1 MNTTYI
7 QLLRTIESF
16 ASEHLQV
23 KKFGSDFPEQLPNF
37 ATKDEAYPILFVS
50 PSSTFSNEYTKTF
63 NITVYSYDIIQ
74 QDRANINTILSDTHS
89 ILNDLVVWFNA
100 ESTPVDL
107 IGTPT
112 INPLNNALLD
122 YCAGW
127 SMNLTLEVD
136 NSTVCDIPFNEFP
149 VVIEIKND
157 IIYSNYLTCE
167 TLAECPVIIDIQ
179 NALTGQSA
187 NTIIEVTYSELL
199 NLKNTSALIKGQ
211 TYLITD
217 YMTTYIQPVTLAN
230 KTSGIIEPLYVIATD
245 VNKLHN
251 QCLSKLYPQDVVYYD
266 IDNATEGFT
275 KGKIYRRFDTIK
287 NNDIG
292 TDWRHVKYDRSGV
305 DNLLFENYSG
315 FGITGN
321 VIKTFDLMNTV
332 VTYNLFMDN
341 IIGDEFANNTI
352 NYSFRDNRI
361 DNEFVNNAITGDFSF
376 NKIGR
381 GFGNNIISNG
391 FYFNEVVYDFNQN
404 NISGIFEYNRVDF
417 GFYNNTISD
426 TFDRNR
432 IGSNF
437 TNNTIM
443 GMFSA
448 NDIDVYFDSNTITE
462 YFGINK
468 VMNGFYNNVINYD
481 FNLNDIGTSF
491 ENNIINIRFNDN
503 IIGWAFSLNTLS
515 GSSQNDMFTGNI
527 IEVACESNLIIGDV
541 RHNKIGDR
549 FALNTITSDFS
560 NNLIESGFDSNTI
573 NNSVSNDGFYDNNI
587 GNAFNGN
594 IITNSAFDRND
605 IGVSFGENNITSDF
619 NFNKVDFSVTNNS
632 FTGVTNSTFGGQISN
647 ITSQVYLE
655 RCNINRGNM
664 TLNRPAPGFYIIG
677 LVTFDWSPL
686 NTPITIN
693 DYTHISNGTGNY
705 FPTRIYSNG
714 VKIMSEY
721 QDSFEDTIIEQ
732 IL

>member
-16 ASEHLQV
+16 ASEHLQI

-37 ATKDEAYPILFVS
+37 ATKGETYPILFVS

-89 ILNDLVVWFNA
+89 ILNDLVIWFNS

-107 IGTPT
+107 IGVPT

-157 IIYSNYLTCE
+157 IVYSNYLTCE

-179 NALTGQSA
+179 NALTGST
-187 NTIIEVTYSELL
+187 NTIIEVTYAELL

-245 VNKLHN
+245 VNKLHI

-305 DNLLFENYSG
+305 DNLLFENYGG
-315 FGITGN
+315 FGISGN

-332 VTYNLFMDN
+332 ISTDLFMDN
-341 IIGDEFANNTI
+341 IIGEEFAYNTI
-352 NYSFRDNRI
+352 SYNFRDNRI
-361 DNEFVNNAITGDFSF
+361 DNSFVNNIITGDFSF

-381 GFGNNIISNG
+381 DFSNNNISNS
-391 FYFNEVVYDFNQN
+391 FSFNEVVYDFSQN
-404 NISGIFEYNRVDF
+404 TISGVFTSNSVDY
-417 GFYNNTISD
+417 GFYNNTISGY
-426 TFDRNR
+426 FDRNKV
-432 IGSNF
+432 GANF
-437 TNNTIM
+437 VTNTITYS
-443 GMFSA
+443 FST
-448 NDIDVYFDSNTITE
+448 NVIDVYFEGNTITGS
-462 YFGINK
+462 FAANK
-468 VMNGFYNNVINYD
+468 VMNGFYDNEINYE
-481 FNLNDIGTSF
+481 FSINDIGTSF
-491 ENNIINIRFNDN
+491 EGNTININFTDN

-515 GSSQNDMFTGNI
+515 GSSINDYFTGNI
-527 IEVACESNLIIGDV
+527 IEVGCESNLIVGDF
-541 RHNKIGDR
+541 RHNKISDR
-549 FALNTITSDFS
+549 FSMNTITTPF
-560 NNLIESGFDSNTI
+560 NNNTINSGFDSNTI
-573 NNSVSNDGFYDNNI
+573 SGDQFYNNDIANAFNSNIINSDFNRNNI
-587 GNAFNGN
+587 GP
-594 IITNSAFDRND
+594 
-605 IGVSFGENNITSDF
+605 SFGENNITSDF
-619 NFNKVDFSVTNNS
+619 NFNTVAFSNTNNNFS
-632 FTGVTNSTFGGQISN
+632 GVTNSTFGGQVSN
-647 ITSQVYLE
+647 ITSQVYLDW
-655 RCNINRGNM
+655 CDINRGNM

-686 NTPITIN
+686 LTPITIN